1 MKRVVVASCKRE
13 FFRIF
18 MFPLIRLKVDIS
30 LFKSQSYKYGGEQNP
45 MVEEAKGIYVRSFG
59 CPTNLADG
67 ERIAGC
73 LYNAGFK
80 IVEGVDNANILIYN
94 TCAVKT
100 PTENRI
106 MEILKRAPRNK
117 RILITGCLPLIN
129 LDRLKAEVR
138 FDGVLGPAPSFEIVD
153 VVRRVDRGE
162 KVIMLETN
170 SKPTLDLP
178 KIPKNKVIGIIP
190 ISYGC
195 QGSCSYC
202 CVVFARGSLRSYSI
216 NDLVRRLEHDLA
228 LGTREIWLTSQD
240 TACYGR
246 DISTNLADLLT
257 KICKVKGKFF
267 VRVGMMTPNHA
278 LELLD
283 ELVEAYKHKKVFK
296 FLHIPVQSGDDE
308 VLKLM
313 NRFYSVADFKTIVSS
328 FRGEIPNMTIA
339 TDVICGFPGE
349 SLEAFERTTELVK
362 NIQPDIVNVSKFAPR
377 PHTPAAKMNRLPNQE
392 VKRRSKKMSEFV
404 RETSFK
410 RNKAWVGWKGESL
423 IDERGKGDTWIGRN
437 FSYKPI
443 VIRGDKSLLGRFMN
457 IRVVEAHQTYL
468 EAQINS

>member
-1 MKRVVVASCKRE
+1 M
-13 FFRIF
+13 I
-18 MFPLIRLKVDIS
+18 
-30 LFKSQSYKYGGEQNP
+30 
-45 MVEEAKGIYVRSFG
+45 EAKGIYIRSFG
-59 CPTNLADG
+59 CPTNIADG
-67 ERIAGC
+67 ERMAGC
-73 LYNAGFK
+73 LCRDGFK
-80 IVEGVDNANILIYN
+80 IVEGVDKADILIYN

-106 MEILKRAPRNK
+106 MEILKRAPRDK

-129 LDRLKAEVR
+129 FDRLKSEVR
-138 FDGVLGPAPSFEIVD
+138 FDGVLGPAPGFEIVD
-153 VVRRVDRGE
+153 AVRRVDRGE
-162 KVIMLETN
+162 KIVMLEKN

-178 KIPKNKVIGIIP
+178 KVPTNRVVGIIP
-190 ISYGC
+190 IGYGC

-202 CVVFARGSLRSYSI
+202 CVVFARGRLRSYSI

-228 LGTREIWLTSQD
+228 SGTREIWLTSQD

-257 KICKVKGKFF
+257 QICKVKGKFF

-283 ELVEAYKHKKVFK
+283 ELIEAYKHKKVFK
-296 FLHIPVQSGDDE
+296 FLHIPVQSGDNK

-313 NRFYSVADFKTIVSS
+313 NRFYSVDDFKTVVSS

-362 NIQPDIVNVSKFAPR
+362 DIQPDIVNISKFSPR
-377 PHTPAAKMNRLPNQE
+377 PRTPAARMNHLPNQE
-392 VKRRSKKMSEFV
+392 VKRRSRKMSELV
-404 RETSFK
+404 RETSLK
-410 RNKAWVGWKGESL
+410 KNKAWVGWKGEFL
-423 IDERGKGDTWIGRN
+423 IDERGKNHTWIGRN
-437 FSYKPI
+437 FAYKPI
-443 VIRGDKSLLGRFMN
+443 VIKGNKHLLGRFMDAQ
-457 IRVVEAHQTYL
+457 VVEAFQTYL
-468 EAQINS
+468 EAEINS